1 MAFIILADDD
11 PLLGELVRFK
21 LEAEGHRVEIVTDGD
36 AACTAAISRRPD
48 LLILDSMMPVL
59 SGPQVL
65 KRLKSQAET
74 ATIPVIMLTARKARD
89 DVVEALQSGADDY
102 VTKPFIPDEF
112 ILRVRAA
119 LAKYQGSD
127 GSP

>member
-21 LEAEGHRVEIVTDGD
+21 LEAAGHRVEVVTDGE
-36 AACTAAISRRPD
+36 AACAAAISQQPD

-59 SGPQVL
+59 SGPQAL

-74 ATIPVIMLTARKARD
+74 AAIPVIMLTARKARD
-89 DVVEALQSGADDY
+89 DVVGALQSGADDY

-112 ILRVRAA
+112 ILRVRAVLNKTQA
-119 LAKYQGSD
+119 TD
-127 GSP
+127 GTS

>member
-1 MAFIILADDD
+1 MSYIILADDD

-21 LEAEGHRVEIVTDGD
+21 LEAAGHRVEIVTDGQAACD
-36 AACTAAISRRPD
+36 AAVIRQPD

-65 KRLKSQAET
+65 HWLKSNAET
-74 ATIPVIMLTARKARD
+74 RSIPVIMLTARKARD
-89 DVVEALQSGADDY
+89 DVVGALQSGADDY

-112 ILRVRAA
+112 LLRVRAVLNKTRTGDA
-119 LAKYQGSD
+119 SD
-127 GSP
+127 